1 MTGRRTWS
9 TEMEGRLREMYATH
23 SGPEIAAEF
32 GMELKQ
38 IYYKAQKLGL
48 RKSKE
53 WIAERARRAMD
64 DPNHGANRSRFQK
77 GLQPWNKGTHYTAG
91 GRSAETRF
99 QKGHRGG
106 KAALLYQPIGTERV
120 SKDGYLERKI
130 HDGLPLQ
137 RRWRAVHLLVWEAA
151 NGPLPAGH
159 AVCFRDGNKRN
170 IAIDNLEL
178 VPRAELMRRN
188 TVHNLPKEVARNV
201 QLLGAL
207 RRQINQRTKGHDDEK
222 HG

>member
-1 MTGRRTWS
+1 MTTRCIWTP
-9 TEMEGRLREMYATH
+9 EMEARLIELYATH
-23 SGPEIAAEF
+23 SGPEIAAAL
-32 GMELKQ
+32 GLDLKQ
-38 IYYKAQKLGL
+38 IQYKTQKLGL
-48 RKSKE
+48 RKSRE
-53 WIAERARRAMD
+53 WIAARARQAMLDPNHRARR
-64 DPNHGANRSRFQK
+64 SQFQA
-77 GLQPWNKGTHYTAG
+77 GQQAWNKGTHYAAG

-99 QKGHRGG
+99 KKGHRGG
-106 KAALLYQPIGTERV
+106 KAAQLYQPIGTERI

-170 IAIDNLEL
+170 IALDNLEL
-178 VPRAELMRRN
+178 VSRADLMRRN
-188 TVHNLPKEVARNV
+188 TVHNLPKEVAINV

-207 RRQINQRTKGHDDEK
+207 KRQLNKRMKADEHEN